1 MSDWQVFQQDV
12 LDVMRQYKG
21 NFDFFERV
29 GSLSDNSRPDCFAR
43 VTRENKK
50 EVWVVDAKNKASVD
64 REDRKR
70 MEKYLSMAK
79 SNPIDIELDEAEV
92 QEHEFRGIFV
102 TNETEGVIKDYE
114 QVKFS
119 ELHQFLQKEL
129 IYTDT
134 SKLVRKIGKMMER
147 RQLSHSQARMLF
159 QSIKPYEQRLEAGM
173 DTLREIESEF
183 VGMELDKAPITL
195 EEFEVSVDACLRHK
209 DREKVFLFDIP
220 YSRKALDKIEAK
232 VDQIKGSLE
241 GSNKEVYYTVID
253 TFDSENLKYV
263 SSPESIREEIQNEVS
278 AVSPDQMAKLFT
290 PKVPV
295 EKNYGENFIEI
306 KDTAGLGYRARIQ
319 TKDDIRHIVEVDL
332 PKKAAVELKNTILNS
347 REDFGEIKGTRFQQ
361 RIEVKGGMKV
371 SYGDTTEPWSSYME
385 AVRSIYQSSVN
396 PILGKKVSPKV

>member
-43 VTRENKK
+43 ITREDKK

-64 REDRKR
+64 DEDRER

-92 QEHEFRGIFV
+92 QEHQFRGIFV
-102 TNETEGVIKDYE
+102 TNEKEEVVKDYE

-159 QSIKPYEQRLEAGM
+159 KSIKPYEQRLESGM

-195 EEFEVSVDACLRHK
+195 EEFEVSVDACLRHRG
-209 DREKVFLFDIP
+209 REKIFLFDIP
-220 YSRKALDKIEAK
+220 YSRKALDEIESK
-232 VDQIKGSLE
+232 VNQIKGSLE

-253 TFDSENLKYV
+253 TFDSDNLRYV

-295 EKNYGENFIEI
+295 EKNYGENYIEI

-319 TKDDIRHIVEVDL
+319 TEDDINHVVEVNL
-332 PKKAAVELKNTILNS
+332 PKEAAVELKNTILNS

-361 RIEVKGGMKV
+361 RIEVKDDMKV

-396 PILGKKVSPKV
+396 PVLGKKVSPKV